1 MKRSTITKLN
11 RQVTRQFPEMK
22 GVQPKVKPGPHPKD
36 GSQRF
41 TLTYKGKAELPGG
54 RMLSRIVRVV
64 SDESG
69 HILRISTSK

>member
-11 RQVTRQFPEMK
+11 RHVTRQFPEMK
-22 GVQPKVKPGPHPKD
+22 GVQPTVKRGPQPKD

-41 TLTYKGKAELPGG
+41 TLTYRGKAELPGG
-54 RMLSRIVRVV
+54 RKLSRIVRVV

-69 HILRISTSK
+69 QILRISTSK

>member
-1 MKRSTITKLN
+1 MNRSTITKLN

-22 GVQPKVKPGPHPKD
+22 GVQPNVQCGPHPKN
-36 GSQRF
+36 GSQRY

-54 RMLSRIVRVV
+54 RKISRIVRIV
-64 SDESG
+64 SDEDG

>member
-22 GVQPKVKPGPHPKD
+22 GVQPKVKPGPQPKD

-54 RMLSRIVRVV
+54 RKLSRIVRVV
-64 SDESG
+64 SDECG
-69 HILRISTSK
+69 QIPRISTSK

>member
-1 MKRSTITKLN
+1 MKRSTIDKLN

-22 GVQPKVKPGPHPKD
+22 GVQPNVQLGPLPKD

-54 RMLSRIVRVV
+54 RKLSRIVRVV